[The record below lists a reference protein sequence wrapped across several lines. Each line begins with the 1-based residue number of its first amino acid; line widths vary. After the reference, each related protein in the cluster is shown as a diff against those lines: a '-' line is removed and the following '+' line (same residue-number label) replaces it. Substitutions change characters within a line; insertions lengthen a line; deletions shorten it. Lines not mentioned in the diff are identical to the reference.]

1 MSFNDELK
9 FEEALTQLLCT
20 QKGWSKDILMRP
32 TEDDLIKNWANIL
45 FQNNKQRDRLNGCPL
60 TDSEIQQIITQ
71 INTLKTPLKLNGF
84 INGRTISIRRDNV
97 DDKENF
103 GKDIT
108 LKIYDKQ
115 EIAGGSSVYQIARQP
130 IFKSKSPVLKDRRG
144 DVMLLI
150 NGMPLIHIE
159 LKRSGVPVSE
169 ACNQIEK
176 YSKEHIF
183 SGIFQLIQVFVAMT
197 PDETVYFA
205 NPGADGIF
213 NPNFYFHWA
222 DFKNIP
228 INKWQDVAGTLL
240 HIPMAHELIGFYS
253 IADDSDGIL
262 KVMRS
267 YQYYAASQVASVVAK
282 NQNNWSKQ
290 NQRGGF
296 ISACTGS
303 GKTMTSF
310 KAAQLIA
317 KAGNADKIVFLVDRT
332 ELGTQSLDEY
342 RSFSDASDSV
352 QATEDTEVLISRLRS
367 PYTEDTLIVT
377 SIQKMSRIKEDT
389 ISRRQDLEKIQ
400 AKRIVFIIDEC
411 HRSVYGEMLQTIK
424 DTFPNAV
431 RFGFSGTPIMEENKK
446 HGNTTSDIFGDELH
460 IYTLADGIRDKNVLG
475 FDNYKVCTF
484 KDTELRKA
492 VALRKA
498 DAKTVEEARSDELR
512 LKIFERYMD
521 KKEFS
526 MIDIEKEIPM
536 SQYDSDTHRGMVV
549 ESILESWDIIS
560 QCGKYHALLATHSI
574 KEAIAYYR
582 LFKRL
587 APEMKVASVFDEHD
601 NNDGRDVFKENG
613 IAEIITDYNN
623 RYKKTFKLSSYKSFK
638 KDVCLRLAHKKPYGD
653 IHKAP
658 DQTLDL
664 VIVVDQLLTGFD
676 SKYINAL
683 YLDKMLENE
692 KIIQAF
698 SRTNRV
704 FTQDKKFGIIKWYR
718 KPHTME
724 KQVEKAIELYSK
736 DRALKV
742 FVEKLDKNITTMNNC
757 YKIIVNIFNGAGVE
771 NFERLPDSK
780 EDKLAFGKQF
790 AQILTTMEASI
801 IQGFKWDIQ
810 RYEFEDSDG
819 KPYYV
824 DVLFDKHTYE
834 VLHTRFRELFEIV
847 EIIPKLPYNIKGYLI
862 EYDAGLIDIDYVN
875 SRFQKYIKV
884 LSEGDKELIKTAL
897 NDLHKSFASLTQEQQ
912 ECAKLFLHDVESGS
926 VTLKDD
932 KTILDYINE
941 YQIKI
946 LNDNISKCAKT
957 FGLDYDKLNELV
969 SIKPDEHNINEFG
982 RYDALKN
989 NHDIEKIKAYFEAE
1003 EGKELTKRKAME
1015 LFDKFLRKFILA
1027 GGFRILEPT
1036 EHKISIVP
1044 KDIYEELD
1052 MSYDDYVVYLL
1063 DKYGCA
1069 KHDYFTNENCN
1080 SKNSKVTRTNE
1091 GLFCHHIDENK
1102 TILLAE
1108 PTIAK
1113 MHSFEYQKAH
1123 RLVYCNYFEHLL
1135 LHIKIVKE
1143 AHEKVGYEDAMVGI
1157 GGAEMLWQQIN
1168 GCYRNAPKDGWRKNV
1183 FDVIKDRYDEYLI
1196 IMKYIKQVIDNDI
1209 CLRKDYSEPKLATDW
1224 DGKVIKSIYNDIYA

>member
-20 QKGWSKDILMRP
+20 QKGWSKDILKNP

-45 FQNNKQRDRLNGCPL
+45 FQNNKQRDRLNGYPL
-60 TDSEIQQIITQ
+60 TDSEMQQIISQ
-71 INTLKTPLKLNGF
+71 INTLRTPLKLNGF
-84 INGRTISIRRDNV
+84 INGKTISITRDNP

-103 GKDIT
+103 GKSIT

-130 IFKSKSPVLKDRRG
+130 IFKSKSPVLRDRRG

-176 YSKEHIF
+176 YTKENVF

-197 PDETVYFA
+197 PEETVYFA
-205 NPGADGIF
+205 NPGVDGVF

-228 INKWQDVAGTLL
+228 VNQWQDVAGTLL

-253 IADDSDGIL
+253 IADNSDGIL

-282 NQNNWSKQ
+282 NQNNWCKQ

-352 QATEDTEVLISRLRS
+352 QATEDTEVLISRLKS
-367 PYTEDTLIVT
+367 SYTEDTLIVT
-377 SIQKMSRIKEDT
+377 SIQKMSRIKDDT

-411 HRSVYGEMLQTIK
+411 HRSVYGEMLQNIK
-424 DTFPNAV
+424 DAFPNAM

-446 HGNTTSDIFGDELH
+446 FGVTTSDIFGNELH
-460 IYTLADGIRDKNVLG
+460 VYTLSDGIRDKNVLG

-484 KDTELRKA
+484 KDSELRKA

-498 DAKTVEEARSDELR
+498 DAKTVEEARSDEHKQ
-512 LKIFERYMD
+512 KIFEKYMD

-536 SQYDSDTHRGMVV
+536 IQYDDDIHRNLIV
-549 ESILESWDIIS
+549 ENILESWDVIS
-560 QCGKYHALLATHSI
+560 YNGKYHGLLATHSI

-587 APEMKVASVFDEHD
+587 APDMKVTSLFDEHD
-601 NNDGRDVFKENG
+601 NNDGRDVFKEDG

-704 FTQDKKFGIIKWYR
+704 FTPDKKFGVIKWYR

-724 KQVEKAIELYSK
+724 KKVEKAIQLYSK
-736 DRALKV
+736 DRKLKV
-742 FVEKLDKNITTMNNC
+742 FVEKLDMNIAIMNRC
-757 YKIIVNIFNGAGVE
+757 YENIVDIFKVANIE
-771 NFERLPDSK
+771 NFERLPDNK

-790 AQILTTMEASI
+790 AQILTTMEASV
-801 IQGFKWDIQ
+801 IQGFKWTVQ
-810 RYEFEDSDG
+810 KYEFEDNNG
-819 KPYYV
+819 KLYYV
-824 DVLFDKHTYE
+824 EVLFDKHTYDI
-834 VLHTRFRELFEIV
+834 LYARFRELFDDIT
-847 EIIPKLPYNIKGYLI
+847 IIPKLPYNIKGYLV

-884 LSEGDKELIKTAL
+884 LSEGDKEIIETAL

-926 VTLKDD
+926 VVLEDD

-941 YQIKI
+941 YQMKI

-982 RYDALKN
+982 RYDALKS
-989 NHDIEKIKAYFEAE
+989 NHDIEKIKAYFEAQ

-1015 LFDKFLRKFILA
+1015 LFDKFLRKFILT

-1036 EHKISIVP
+1036 ECKTLVIP
-1044 KDIYEELD
+1044 KNIYEELD
-1052 MSYDDYVVYLL
+1052 MSYDDYVAYLL
-1063 DKYGCA
+1063 DKYGCV
-1069 KHDYFTNENCN
+1069 KYDYFTNENCN
-1080 SKNSKVTRTNE
+1080 SKNSKITRTGE

-1113 MHSFEYQKAH
+1113 MHPFEYQKSH

-1183 FDVIKDRYDEYLI
+1183 FDVIKDRYDDYI
-1196 IMKYIKQVIDNDI
+1196 VIMKYIKQFVEDDV
-1209 CLRKDYSEPKLATDW
+1209 CLYKNYSDPKLATDW
-1224 DGKVIKSIYNDIYA
+1224 DGKTIEFIHEDIYR

>member
-20 QKGWSKDILMRP
+20 QKGWSKDVLMRP

-45 FQNNKQRDRLNGCPL
+45 FQNNKQRARLNGYPL
-60 TDSEIQQIITQ
+60 TNSEMQQIITQ

-130 IFKSKSPVLKDRRG
+130 IFKSKSPVLRDRRG

-176 YSKEHIF
+176 YTKENIF

-197 PDETVYFA
+197 PEETVYFA
-205 NPGADGIF
+205 NPGVDGVF

-222 DFKNIP
+222 DFKNVP
-228 INKWQDVAGTLL
+228 INQWQDVAGTLL

-253 IADDSDGIL
+253 IADNSDGIL

-282 NQNNWSKQ
+282 NQNNWCKQ

-332 ELGTQSLDEY
+332 ELGIQSLDEY

-352 QATEDTEVLISRLRS
+352 QATEDTEVLISRLKS
-367 PYTEDTLIVT
+367 SYTEDTLIVT

-411 HRSVYGEMLQTIK
+411 HRSVYGEMLQNIK
-424 DTFPNAV
+424 DTFPNAM

-446 HGNTTSDIFGDELH
+446 FGVTTSDIFGNELH
-460 IYTLADGIRDKNVLG
+460 VYTLSDGIRDKNVLG

-484 KDTELRKA
+484 KDSELRKA

-498 DAKTVEEARSDELR
+498 DAKTVEEARSNEHKQ
-512 LKIFERYMD
+512 KIFEKYMD

-536 SQYDSDTHRGMVV
+536 IQYDDDVHRNLIV
-549 ESILESWDIIS
+549 ENILESWDVIS
-560 QCGKYHALLATHSI
+560 YNGKYHGLLATHSI

-582 LFKRL
+582 LFKQL
-587 APEMKVASVFDEHD
+587 APDMKVTSLFDEHD
-601 NNDGRDVFKENG
+601 NNDGRDVFKEDG

-638 KDVCLRLAHKKPYGD
+638 KDVCLRLAHKKPYSD

-704 FTQDKKFGIIKWYR
+704 FTQDKKFGVIKWYR

-724 KQVEKAIELYSK
+724 KKVEKAIQLYSK
-736 DRALKV
+736 DRKLKV
-742 FVEKLDKNITTMNNC
+742 FVEKLDMNIAIMNRC
-757 YKIIVNIFNGAGVE
+757 YENIVDIFKVAGIE
-771 NFERLPDSK
+771 NFEKLPDNT
-780 EDKLAFGKQF
+780 EEKLAFGKQF
-790 AQILTTMEASI
+790 AQILTTMESSV
-801 IQGFKWDIQ
+801 IQGFKWAIQ
-810 RYEFEDSDG
+810 KYEFEDNNG
-819 KPYYV
+819 RLYYV
-824 DVLFDKHTYE
+824 EVLFDKHTYDI
-834 VLHTRFRELFEIV
+834 LYTRFKELFNDIT
-847 EIIPKLPYNIKGYLI
+847 IIPKLPYNIRGYLM
-862 EYDAGLIDIDYVN
+862 EYDAGLIDVDYVN

-884 LSEGDKELIKTAL
+884 LSEGDKEIIKTAL

-926 VTLKDD
+926 VVLEDD

-941 YQIKI
+941 YQLKI
-946 LNDNISKCAKT
+946 LNDNIAKCAKT

-982 RYDALKN
+982 RYDTLKS
-989 NHDIEKIKAYFEAE
+989 NHDIEKIKAYFEAQ
-1003 EGKELTKRKAME
+1003 EGKELTKRKSME

-1027 GGFRILEPT
+1027 GGFRL
-1036 EHKISIVP
+1036 
-1044 KDIYEELD
+1044 
-1052 MSYDDYVVYLL
+1052 
-1063 DKYGCA
+1063 
-1069 KHDYFTNENCN
+1069 
-1080 SKNSKVTRTNE
+1080 
-1091 GLFCHHIDENK
+1091 
-1102 TILLAE
+1102 
-1108 PTIAK
+1108 
-1113 MHSFEYQKAH
+1113 
-1123 RLVYCNYFEHLL
+1123 
-1135 LHIKIVKE
+1135 
-1143 AHEKVGYEDAMVGI
+1143 
-1157 GGAEMLWQQIN
+1157 
-1168 GCYRNAPKDGWRKNV
+1168 
-1183 FDVIKDRYDEYLI
+1183 
-1196 IMKYIKQVIDNDI
+1196 
-1209 CLRKDYSEPKLATDW
+1209 
-1224 DGKVIKSIYNDIYA
+1224 